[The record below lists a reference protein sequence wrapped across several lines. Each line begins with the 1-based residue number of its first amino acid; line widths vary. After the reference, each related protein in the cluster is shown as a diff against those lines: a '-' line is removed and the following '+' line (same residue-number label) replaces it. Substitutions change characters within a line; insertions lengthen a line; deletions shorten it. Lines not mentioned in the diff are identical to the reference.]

1 MDLLIVFAELFHFIS
16 LIVSSE
22 CSLQNLRSVFWYIN
36 VLTVLFL
43 LACALKAV
51 VQLKSSF
58 LTVTL
63 SNVVL
68 IIQTPVSS
76 KW

>member
-51 VQLKSSF
+51 VQLKSF